1 MAGYSED
8 RRDAPPKYDGRLAG
22 PDPPTPDCR
31 PMDYRLASVPPTY
44 VRDALDTAHRSG
56 AQGGCSL
63 ESLGPSRP
71 QAQPAC
77 AGVRWAG
84 IGAVAVRRDELDGT
98 GAELTIPMTV
108 PTSCRA
114 YRADAR
120 SAGRDIYGNQ
130 DLHVPVLQ
138 RARDMQVFLYIL
150 PLCACPGAASARR
163 ATRSDSAQRLTDA
176 HLECSPG

>member
-1 MAGYSED
+1 M
-8 RRDAPPKYDGRLAG
+8 RW
-22 PDPPTPDCR
+22 TPHTGAEPR
-31 PMDYRLASVPPTY
+31 EGAVLKAS
-44 VRDALDTAHRSG
+44 G
-56 AQGGCSL
+56 
-63 ESLGPSRP
+63 P

-114 YRADAR
+114 YRADVR
-120 SAGRDIYGNQ
+120 SAGCDICGNQ

-150 PLCACPGAASARR
+150 PRGSAMEVMSEWGEMIAAFGAV
-163 ATRSDSAQRLTDA
+163 
-176 HLECSPG
+176 C

>member
-1 MAGYSED
+1 M
-8 RRDAPPKYDGRLAG
+8 RW
-22 PDPPTPDCR
+22 TPHTGAEPR
-31 PMDYRLASVPPTY
+31 EGAVLKAS
-44 VRDALDTAHRSG
+44 G
-56 AQGGCSL
+56 
-63 ESLGPSRP
+63 P

-120 SAGRDIYGNQ
+120 SAGRDICGNQ

-150 PLCACPGAASARR
+150 LCQASWRQQCTGKHNGTHARCPGICADIEHQIQAKFRVLTYWINCVLTPAS
-163 ATRSDSAQRLTDA
+163 RSTFS
-176 HLECSPG
+176 

>member
-1 MAGYSED
+1 M
-8 RRDAPPKYDGRLAG
+8 K
-22 PDPPTPDCR
+22 
-31 PMDYRLASVPPTY
+31 AS
-44 VRDALDTAHRSG
+44 G
-56 AQGGCSL
+56 
-63 ESLGPSRP
+63 P

-120 SAGRDIYGNQ
+120 SAGRDICGNQ
-130 DLHVPVLQ
+130 DLHVPVQQ
-138 RARDMQVFLYIL
+138 RARDMQVFLYI
-150 PLCACPGAASARR
+150 PQTDASKWTDASAGGW
-163 ATRSDSAQRLTDA
+163 AFLPDASIVLTLYSITA
-176 HLECSPG
+176 AMTSLYG

>member
-1 MAGYSED
+1 MCW
-8 RRDAPPKYDGRLAG
+8 
-22 PDPPTPDCR
+22 TPHTGAESR
-31 PMDYRLASVPPTY
+31 EGAVLKAS
-44 VRDALDTAHRSG
+44 G
-56 AQGGCSL
+56 
-63 ESLGPSRP
+63 P

-120 SAGRDIYGNQ
+120 SAGRDICGNQ

-138 RARDMQVFLYIL
+138 RARDMQVFLYIPPCEGL
-150 PLCACPGAASARR
+150 QD
-163 ATRSDSAQRLTDA
+163 ATRQRLA
-176 HLECSPG
+176 

>member
-1 MAGYSED
+1 M
-8 RRDAPPKYDGRLAG
+8 K
-22 PDPPTPDCR
+22 
-31 PMDYRLASVPPTY
+31 ASG
-44 VRDALDTAHRSG
+44 S
-56 AQGGCSL
+56 
-63 ESLGPSRP
+63 

-120 SAGRDIYGNQ
+120 SAGRDICGNQ

-138 RARDMQVFLYIL
+138 RARDMQVFLYIPRKAYNARGRQKWIML
-150 PLCACPGAASARR
+150 EDVRNMSELTQTRSGQRRVKACPEVSRLPKAKQVYNKKLEAQAAERWRTSRR
-163 ATRSDSAQRLTDA
+163 GEKMRQVDPALPSTRFQKLVAPR
-176 HLECSPG
+176 

>member
-1 MAGYSED
+1 
-8 RRDAPPKYDGRLAG
+8 
-22 PDPPTPDCR
+22 
-31 PMDYRLASVPPTY
+31 MDTS
-44 VRDALDTAHRSG
+44 HRSG

-150 PLCACPGAASARR
+150 RKLWRCERFTVCSVVIDRSMTGSLTGSSL
-163 ATRSDSAQRLTDA
+163 TRQ
-176 HLECSPG
+176 

>member
-1 MAGYSED
+1 M
-8 RRDAPPKYDGRLAG
+8 RW
-22 PDPPTPDCR
+22 TPHTGAEPR
-31 PMDYRLASVPPTY
+31 EGAVLKAS
-44 VRDALDTAHRSG
+44 G
-56 AQGGCSL
+56 
-63 ESLGPSRP
+63 P

-108 PTSCRA
+108 PTSCRP

-120 SAGRDIYGNQ
+120 SAGRDICGNQ

-138 RARDMQVFLYIL
+138 RARDMQVFLYI
-150 PLCACPGAASARR
+150 PHHSAPHQNFRN
-163 ATRSDSAQRLTDA
+163 L
-176 HLECSPG
+176 LNVLKWPF

>member
-1 MAGYSED
+1 M
-8 RRDAPPKYDGRLAG
+8 RW
-22 PDPPTPDCR
+22 TPHTGAEPR
-31 PMDYRLASVPPTY
+31 EGAVLKAS
-44 VRDALDTAHRSG
+44 G
-56 AQGGCSL
+56 
-63 ESLGPSRP
+63 P

-150 PLCACPGAASARR
+150 RYAS
-163 ATRSDSAQRLTDA
+163 SV
-176 HLECSPG
+176 C

>member
-1 MAGYSED
+1 MHW
-8 RRDAPPKYDGRLAG
+8 
-22 PDPPTPDCR
+22 TPHTGAEPR
-31 PMDYRLASVPPTY
+31 EGAVLKAS
-44 VRDALDTAHRSG
+44 G
-56 AQGGCSL
+56 
-63 ESLGPSRP
+63 P

-120 SAGRDIYGNQ
+120 SAGRDICGNQ

-138 RARDMQVFLYIL
+138 RARDMQVFLYIPRLLRLCLQGGLRL
-150 PLCACPGAASARR
+150 PVCRVTTLTFFQLKTNWDNQLASV
-163 ATRSDSAQRLTDA
+163 DSALIDVQNWYASLG
-176 HLECSPG
+176 HLSLHLCSLSLAG

>member
-1 MAGYSED
+1 M
-8 RRDAPPKYDGRLAG
+8 RW
-22 PDPPTPDCR
+22 TPHTGAEPR
-31 PMDYRLASVPPTY
+31 EGAVLKAS
-44 VRDALDTAHRSG
+44 G
-56 AQGGCSL
+56 
-63 ESLGPSRP
+63 P

-120 SAGRDIYGNQ
+120 SAGRDICGNQ

-138 RARDMQVFLYIL
+138 RARDMQVFLYIPRSGAGDTQRPW
-150 PLCACPGAASARR
+150 PLRPSRTLTGCVRRSNVPEVYGGAAA
-163 ATRSDSAQRLTDA
+163 AVFNHIANRLA
-176 HLECSPG
+176 